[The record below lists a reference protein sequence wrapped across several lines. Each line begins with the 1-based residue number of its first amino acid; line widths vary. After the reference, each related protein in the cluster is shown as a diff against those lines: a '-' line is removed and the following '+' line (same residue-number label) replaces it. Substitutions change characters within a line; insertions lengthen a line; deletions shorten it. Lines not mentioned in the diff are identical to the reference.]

1 MEGSNLINDNC
12 KALVSLGLYSLTNNT
27 GETHMKQKLIN
38 LAINTVLMV
47 SLALAFGYLFAVALT
62 QTN

>member
-1 MEGSNLINDNC
+1 MKAKLTKLFIN
-12 KALVSLGLYSLTNNT
+12 AF
-27 GETHMKQKLIN
+27 
-38 LAINTVLMV
+38 VLV

>member
-1 MEGSNLINDNC
+1 M
-12 KALVSLGLYSLTNNT
+12 
-27 GETHMKQKLIN
+27 QKLKQFIIN
-38 LAINTVLMV
+38 AIVML

>member
-1 MEGSNLINDNC
+1 MKKIKELI
-12 KALVSLGLYSLTNNT
+12 
-27 GETHMKQKLIN
+27 
-38 LAINTVLMV
+38 INTVVLL

>member
-1 MEGSNLINDNC
+1 
-12 KALVSLGLYSLTNNT
+12 
-27 GETHMKQKLIN
+27 MKQKLIN
-38 LAINTVLMV
+38 LAIKAVLMM

>member
-1 MEGSNLINDNC
+1 
-12 KALVSLGLYSLTNNT
+12 
-27 GETHMKQKLIN
+27 MKQKLIN
-38 LAINTVLMV
+38 LAINAVLMM

>member
-1 MEGSNLINDNC
+1 M
-12 KALVSLGLYSLTNNT
+12 KAKI
-27 GETHMKQKLIN
+27 KQFI
-38 LAINTVLMV
+38 INTIVML

>member
-1 MEGSNLINDNC
+1 MKAKIKQFIIN
-12 KALVSLGLYSLTNNT
+12 
-27 GETHMKQKLIN
+27 
-38 LAINTVLMV
+38 AIVMV

>member
-1 MEGSNLINDNC
+1 
-12 KALVSLGLYSLTNNT
+12 
-27 GETHMKQKLIN
+27 MKKKIIN
-38 LAINTVLMV
+38 LAINTVIML

>member
-1 MEGSNLINDNC
+1 M
-12 KALVSLGLYSLTNNT
+12 KAKI
-27 GETHMKQKLIN
+27 KQFI
-38 LAINTVLMV
+38 IHTVVML

>member
-1 MEGSNLINDNC
+1 
-12 KALVSLGLYSLTNNT
+12 
-27 GETHMKQKLIN
+27 MKQKIIN
-38 LAINTVLMV
+38 LAINTVIMV

>member
-1 MEGSNLINDNC
+1 MKDKIIKLVIN
-12 KALVSLGLYSLTNNT
+12 AF
-27 GETHMKQKLIN
+27 
-38 LAINTVLMV
+38 VLV

>member
-1 MEGSNLINDNC
+1 MKNKIKQFIIN
-12 KALVSLGLYSLTNNT
+12 A
-27 GETHMKQKLIN
+27 
-38 LAINTVLMV
+38 VLMM

>member
-1 MEGSNLINDNC
+1 
-12 KALVSLGLYSLTNNT
+12 
-27 GETHMKQKLIN
+27 MKQKLIN
-38 LAINTVLMV
+38 LAINAVLML